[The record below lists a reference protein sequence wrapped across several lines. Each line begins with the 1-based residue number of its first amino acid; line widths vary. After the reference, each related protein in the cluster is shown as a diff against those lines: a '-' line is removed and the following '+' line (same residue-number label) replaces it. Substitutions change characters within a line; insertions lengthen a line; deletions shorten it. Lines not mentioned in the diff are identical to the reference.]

1 MLHDGM
7 LIKSHSQWYKLDR
20 AWPANTC
27 RNEDY
32 SHGVKLRL
40 MTYSEQWMF
49 SQKRI
54 RHESARHSKPAMLH
68 QNLTG
73 RLSQAN
79 GANRKHNASE

>member
-1 MLHDGM
+1 
-7 LIKSHSQWYKLDR
+7 
-20 AWPANTC
+20 
-27 RNEDY
+27 
-32 SHGVKLRL
+32 